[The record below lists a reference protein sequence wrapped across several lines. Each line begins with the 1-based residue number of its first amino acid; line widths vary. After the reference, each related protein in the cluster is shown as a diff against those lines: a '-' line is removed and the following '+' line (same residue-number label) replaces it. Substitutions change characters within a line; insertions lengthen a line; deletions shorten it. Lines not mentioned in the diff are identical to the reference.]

1 MTTVIWWS
9 YCDHTLVTNSQS
21 LCGLFGLN
29 HHTLEKMC
37 DVTAVTDGLTNRG
50 GNWKIEQYSGRPETA
65 GKQQTCSSPQTKIS
79 ECLLL
84 HCLAIS
90 PSASICQQSVRERIF
105 IDPHCRSHTYL
116 WCSCIG
122 ERRFNDPHI
131 FSACHLFWREMD
143 VDKSRRVSFNLW
155 EQKLRNIFCRCRWGK
170 KLCRHQPFWVFEPIP
185 DL

>member
-1 MTTVIWWS
+1 MW
-9 YCDHTLVTNSQS
+9 
-21 LCGLFGLN
+21 
-29 HHTLEKMC
+29 

-155 EQKLRNIFCRCRWGK
+155 ERKHCNIFCRCCWK
-170 KLCRHQPFWVFEPIP
+170 QNCAATNLFEFSNQFQICNQGELRANLGRET
-185 DL
+185 DRFQEEIVGAF